1 MTEPDTHQPD
11 RPDPVSAVRP
21 LLREPA
27 SVADAADLD
36 LRLAALAD
44 WLKERRDYVRDWLL
58 STALDRHAE
67 DGAAPT
73 WRLDGATVT
82 LTDPKPKPYVADADA
97 FGRWYAARCDVDVD
111 AVVVRPGSTERATD
125 DVAVHVRV
133 SAPEAALAD
142 FAVAMM
148 MVDTDDY
155 DATVGTA
162 RRLAA
167 SLTVE
172 RQVIVADGLLDS
184 LVEEGA
190 VVVAATDDGGYCA
203 FVAVSGEVVPG
214 VSVRPPAD
222 PTIQLRP
229 SQATRDRVR
238 RELDTVLHPPS
249 TRRPGLD

>member
-97 FGRWYAARCDVDVD
+97 FGRWWAARCGADVD
-111 AVVVRPGSTERATD
+111 AVEVRPGSVEHATD
-125 DVAVHVRV
+125 DVAVRTRV

-142 FAVAMM
+142 FAVAMR
-148 MVDTDDY
+148 MVDTDDH

-172 RQVIVADGLLDS
+172 REIVVADGLLDR
-184 LVEEGA
+184 LVDTAE
-190 VVVAATDDGGYCA
+190 VVVAFTEAGGYDV
-203 FVAVSGEVVPG
+203 VAGSGELVPG

-229 SQATRDRVR
+229 SQAVRDRVR
-238 RELDTVLHPPS
+238 RELDDALHPPS